1 MMETVMRVILL
12 MMMMMTVVR
21 SRRSYSVPRVQMIQR
36 QSCFYTP
43 FDKQLTCH
51 CTNNESNTFLKL
63 RLMFFI
69 KEKGQEVSVEIHNS
83 VVGQLPVKNS

>member
-1 MMETVMRVILL
+1 MKLEKVIL
-12 MMMMMTVVR
+12 MMLVSALTTVTY
-21 SRRSYSVPRVQMIQR
+21 SRRTYSVPRVQMIQR

-43 FDKQLTCH
+43 YNKQLTCH

-69 KEKGQEVSVEIHNS
+69 KEKGQEVRYM
-83 VVGQLPVKNS
+83 VGTCLQITQN